1 MRRFVLGLFL
11 SVAVLFPK
19 TGNAQVYQFRTAPP
33 DVTAAAAEWQVN
45 SEPVMVGGLVY
56 HPTRSFR
63 FFDGQVMAQIGIFER
78 VPVYADTTLEPFS
91 VLYVPVSR
99 DRMREY
105 ERRRDRELAGT
116 TGSRVPSFPVE
127 SASEQALRDRQVES
141 VGTTG
146 SIEPS
151 AQMTTLGTGVTLQP
165 APVPSAVGSAGMFEP
180 RAAASAANTSRQG
193 RAPSRPILESAR
205 RPSGANGVW
214 LEFNGARWYAD
225 GAATS
230 FSPDRFEPVGLY
242 RGFPV
247 YRDKAAATNEIWVQ
261 VVEGGPLA
269 PYARR

>member
-1 MRRFVLGLFL
+1 MRPFVLALFL

-19 TGNAQVYQFRTAPP
+19 TGKAQVYQFRTAPP
-33 DVTAAAAEWQVN
+33 EVTAAAADWQVN

-56 HPTRSFR
+56 YPTRGFR

-105 ERRRDRELAGT
+105 ERRRVRELAGT

-127 SASEQALRDRQVES
+127 SASVQALRDRPVGS
-141 VGTTG
+141 VG

-151 AQMTTLGTGVTLQP
+151 LRMTALGMGATPQP
-165 APVPSAVGSAGMFEP
+165 APELSAAGTAGTFEP
-180 RAAASAANTSRQG
+180 RAASPAASPSRQG
-193 RAPSRPILESAR
+193 RAPSRPTLESAQ

-247 YRDKAAATNEIWVQ
+247 YRDKVTATNEIWVQ
-261 VVEGGPLA
+261 VVADGPLA
-269 PYARR
+269 PYVRR